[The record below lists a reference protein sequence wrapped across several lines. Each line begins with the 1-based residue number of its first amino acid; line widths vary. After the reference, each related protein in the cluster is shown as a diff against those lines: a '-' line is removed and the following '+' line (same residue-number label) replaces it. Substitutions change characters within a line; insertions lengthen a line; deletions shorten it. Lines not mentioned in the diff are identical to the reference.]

1 MNMNVYENKC
11 KKIIL
16 HFNVIY
22 LWIVS
27 LMILLKDTIIGL
39 LQVFRIINNLKR
51 SFKNWV

>member
-16 HFNVIY
+16 LFNVIY
-22 LWIVS
+22 LWTVS

-39 LQVFRIINNLKR
+39 LPVFKTIN
-51 SFKNWV
+51 S